1 MRPPPPLCLKLA
13 LLRSVCISYCWG
25 NLDPS
30 PSCLPSPGLC
40 ILPPQRAVSHAGGG
54 SAPLPAVLTHP
65 APCLQPG
72 TGFPSGCDTGQTP
85 LCHGAAR
92 GALLSALCIS
102 ETERGRKWDQQ
113 GRGKASIPIM
123 GGLPGWPSCNYRV
136 WGALRVLHWGLF
148 SHWCNHQR
156 IFHRSIGLPL
166 AWAGR
171 ALPLR
176 SQAWG
181 TESRLPPFPGLFLS
195 WV

>member
-1 MRPPPPLCLKLA
+1 MTPLPA
-13 LLRSVCISYCWG
+13 VS
-25 NLDPS
+25 
-30 PSCLPSPGLC
+30 
-40 ILPPQRAVSHAGGG
+40 PPQGFAFCPPRGPCPTLEGG
-54 SAPLPAVLTHP
+54 SAPQPAVLTHP

-72 TGFPSGCDTGQTP
+72 TGFPSGCDTGQTL
-85 LCHGAAR
+85 LCHGAAG

-102 ETERGRKWDQQ
+102 EMERGRKWDQQ
-113 GRGKASIPIM
+113 GRGKASIPIT

-195 WV
+195 WF